1 MVRKSLHRICLLL
14 VCWLL
19 AFAQEAKAQCID
31 FYALDSAWVK
41 CEIGPYNARTGQS
54 AWTTQKVDEGPG
66 ESASRHTVHR
76 NPLKVDAITTGN
88 GTITGLR
95 EVPDGELASV
105 RLGNWL
111 DGHDVKCLYNRCN
124 GADLTGEAERITY
137 TFTVTE
143 ENKYILLR
151 YAIVWE
157 NPGGHNDLLP
167 SFQIETLTGA
177 FDETPINDLCYSFN
191 MTVGNAMIDHV
202 CNSTLNHRVCNG
214 SSGTRLT
221 TETHD
226 VAWRDWRTRIINLED
241 YLGQTVRLRLTSSDC
256 GHKGH
261 FGYSYYTLRCLDVNL
276 YSPTC
281 GGPTE
286 TRTFTAPEGLNYVWY
301 KVADDPA
308 HTRQELLTETSNRL
322 TVLNDGQMYEC
333 YIASPENANCHISL
347 YAKAEPRVP
356 MSEFEVNKTEA
367 CVDTIMLTDH
377 SCVSSDGV
385 SPLVPH
391 ENVSQVIWD
400 LGDGR
405 VTSAD
410 QTGVKITYAQDGTY
424 TIRQT
429 TRLIT
434 GTDTCTNVKAIPVT
448 VRGRETRHEGTEYDT
463 ICAGQSKTWFGQ
475 EYNRTGVYS
484 YTIENGAANHY
495 CDSVVR
501 LHLKVWDAYHWNN
514 TIDVLE
520 GREIPYVWHRNGA
533 PKNLYTSGVY
543 WDSCQ
548 TVHGCDSVYK
558 LVMRVRPNH
567 FFLEKDT
574 ICEGESYAYH
584 KNGVTVHYTQE
595 GVYYDSLL
603 TRTYGND
610 SVYCLQ
616 LTVLPSPHYT
626 ETRNFCQGDTVE
638 FHGQRF
644 WTDGPHTVSF
654 TSPRGCDST
663 FTLILHRLPT
673 YLRDTNVTVT
683 NLQLPYTFG
692 SQLCTGQGVYIDS
705 LHSAAGCDS
714 VVRLHLT
721 VLPVYFHND
730 LPATI
735 CQGEK
740 YNFHDTLLTT
750 AGTYQRRYKSV
761 YGTDS
766 VYQIVLTVNPRYEQ
780 TIYRTICEGE
790 YVIFAGESRTHGG
803 IYSDSLLTH
812 LGCDSITRLNLTVN
826 PKIRVHEDVHL
837 CEGDYFNFKGTHIT
851 RGGIYA
857 DTVPSG
863 LTGCDSIHSYH
874 VYVHPVLRDTTRA
887 AICQGES
894 YLFHGNTFTAAGT
907 HEVVGQSIY
916 GCDSTYVLMLTVNPV
931 YHRDTT
937 LILCHGDNLSLFGR
951 LYTAGGEYHDTLKS
965 VNGCDSIYSI
975 HIREYG
981 KWLNARSYALCQ
993 GDSYIWRGQTITSA
1007 GVYYDSLVST
1017 VSGCDSVY
1025 QLTVNMRNTY
1035 HTVLSE
1041 TILSI
1046 GYYDFNG
1053 TVLRDA
1059 GTYTRHFVSERNGC
1073 DSLVELQLTVLP
1085 VYNIDTAAVIC
1096 QGETFVWNGLQP
1108 TTTGTYQV
1116 TLQSVYGTDSVVRLA
1131 LTVYQ
1136 PIVHE
1141 LPVVHISDQESYTWH
1156 GTTYTASGTYE
1167 HHDVSNVT
1175 GCDSITRL
1183 RLVVHPT
1190 YHFPVENVTICANQ
1204 FFTWDKNHSSYNTA
1218 GEYVYNPKTVW
1229 GYDSVYTL
1237 RLSVGSTYMQSLTAH
1252 ICEGETY
1259 NFFGRPLSEG
1269 GLYRD
1274 TLPTT
1279 SGTCDSIFLLT
1290 LIEHP
1295 VHYSTRTQTICLGDS
1310 YTWEPWPGHRRTLST
1325 AGVYLDTIRSAQYG
1339 CDSIRYT
1346 LHLSTRK
1353 PFYEEMVAST
1363 CDNHPY
1369 TWRGHSYNR
1378 TGIYYDS
1385 LHSVLMP
1392 FCDSVYCLKLQVFP
1406 TYEYTLYDTIC
1417 EGEKREFGGIYYGEG
1432 GYYTRT
1438 LTSSRGCDSIIH
1450 LSLTV
1455 KPISRIERHVELCD
1469 GEVFR
1474 FHGADYTT
1482 SGTYI
1487 DTTLSTLVG
1496 CDSIT
1501 TFRVQFH
1508 PVQRDTL
1515 YAETCGGEGF
1525 VFYGQTFYTTGEHVL
1540 GGQSAYGCDSLH
1552 VLRLTVHP
1560 SYQKDTTVTLCSGDQ
1575 LSVLGKV
1582 YTAGGLYYD
1591 TLHTI
1596 NGCDS
1601 VYSIRINE
1609 YSHTYE
1615 HMDIS
1620 LCKGD
1625 FYDWRG
1631 RRITAAGIYRD
1642 TVFHPSG
1649 CNDVYE
1655 LAVTLRI
1662 PGYREIET
1670 SISGASYYD
1679 LNGRILRST
1688 GVYYDT
1694 LPNASANGCDS
1705 IVQLTLTV
1713 YPEYKNKQTARICE
1727 GESYPFTD
1735 HYGLLTESGFYS
1747 DTLTSVLGTDSIVE
1761 LVLTVYSP
1769 IVHDQVV
1776 HISDRESYTWQGTTY
1791 TASGTYERHALSS
1804 VTGCDSIDR
1813 LKLFVHP
1820 TYLYETYV
1828 EMCDTARLNWRKYN
1842 GLIESGTYYDSLLTQ
1857 TWNYDSIYVL
1867 HLTVNPAYRHDTTV
1881 HICTGDGYEFGG
1893 EVLYNGGYYRDT
1905 LTTTGGCDSIFNLML
1920 IKHPVYRHEERK
1932 TICQGD
1938 YFDWR
1943 GQRLT
1948 DGNIYEDIR
1957 PEAHGCDSTFR
1968 LYLDVHPTFYQEL
1981 HVDLCEGEY
1990 YDFHGRQL
1998 NRTGV
2003 YWDSLFTRTHHCDSV
2018 YRLELTVHRSVRV
2031 ERYDTI
2037 CGTEYT
2043 MFGGRPLY
2051 TGGTYIDS
2059 LQTAFG
2065 CDSIIILHLMHYPVE
2080 FKRTVRDVCRGETV
2094 SWTYDGGQPVTLSVA
2109 GVYPDTLV
2117 SRVSGCDSIVE
2128 LRLSVYNTYYHE
2140 QSESFCANESY
2151 NFHGRLLNQPGT
2163 YWDSL
2168 TTVQTGCDS
2177 VYRLDL
2183 KVNPSYEQEETVY
2196 LCDWQNYYFA
2206 GERITRSGTYY
2217 DRLTTRQGCDS
2228 VFTLHAYVS
2237 PSRKDSIVERM
2248 CLGETYSFHGTPLTA
2263 DGIYRDTLNDP
2274 MTRQCVI
2281 SVVNLSFAA
2290 QSVILRVDVE
2300 DACADDESF
2309 VLRNSYI
2316 GARPVSYSL
2325 LFDERSHAAG
2335 FEDIIDQPY
2344 AERIYAP
2351 IPQRDSTGYIRPDYY
2366 HATLVV
2372 DNSVCVPDSQ
2382 SVMAVE
2388 LLLRYPSWIIEQ
2400 NWNDVVAVLNEHY
2413 NGGYVFS
2420 DYQWYINGNETGI
2433 KTPYIYMPQT
2443 LAIGD
2448 EVVVAP
2454 TRAGEDYAVPSCP
2467 IVIYDMTPELVSE
2480 FPVLCGAMEM
2490 PGRFY
2495 IRSAAAGSYTLY
2507 SPLGRL
2513 MDSGAYRPGDYLEV
2527 QTQTAAGCYL
2537 LRLTTDTYGTR
2548 TVKLILR

>member
-1 MVRKSLHRICLLL
+1 M
-14 VCWLL
+14 
-19 AFAQEAKAQCID
+19 
-31 FYALDSAWVK
+31 
-41 CEIGPYNARTGQS
+41 
-54 AWTTQKVDEGPG
+54 
-66 ESASRHTVHR
+66 
-76 NPLKVDAITTGN
+76 
-88 GTITGLR
+88 
-95 EVPDGELASV
+95 
-105 RLGNWL
+105 RLGNWW
-111 DGHDVKCLYNRCN
+111 DGYDACLAANDCPNRN
-124 GADLTGEAERITY
+124 SSTKWTGEAERITY
-137 TFTVTE
+137 TLNVTD
-143 ENKYILLR
+143 ENKYLLMR
-151 YAIVWE
+151 YAIIWE
-157 NPGGHNDLLP
+157 NPTGHNDKLP
-167 SFQIETLTGA
+167 SFQIETLLGETG
-177 FDETPINDLCYSFN
+177 ETSVAATDLCYN
-191 MTVGNAMIDHV
+191 YDMTVGTATIDHV
-202 CNSTLNHRVCNG
+202 GTSTIIHHVCDGNS
-214 SSGTRLT
+214 SSKYSSEQHT
-221 TETHD
+221 
-226 VAWRDWRTRIINLED
+226 VAWCDWRTRVINLAPF
-241 YLGQTVRLRLTSSDC
+241 LGQTIRLRITSSDC

-261 FGYSYYTLRCLDVNL
+261 FGYSYFTLRCLDANL

-301 KVADDPA
+301 KVNDD
-308 HTRQELLTETSNRL
+308 HSNRVRVEGETTNTL

-333 YIASPENANCHISL
+333 YIASPENGDCHISL

-356 MSEFEVNKTEA
+356 MSDFEVTKIDA
-367 CVDTIMLTDH
+367 CVDTIMLTDR
-377 SCVSSDGV
+377 SCVSRDGV
-385 SPLVPH
+385 TPLVPH
-391 ENVSQVIWD
+391 EDVSQVIWD

-434 GTDTCTNVKAIPVT
+434 GTDTCTNVKSIPVS
-448 VRGRETRHEGTEYDT
+448 VRGRETKHEGTVYDT
-463 ICAGQSKTWFGQ
+463 ICAGESLTWFGQ

-495 CDSVVR
+495 CDSVAR
-501 LHLKVWDAYHWNN
+501 LHLKVWDTYRWND

-520 GREIPYVWHRNGA
+520 GKEIPYVWHRNGA

-543 WDSCQ
+543 WDSCK

-558 LVMRVRPNH
+558 LVMRVRPKH

-584 KNGVTVHYTQE
+584 KHGVTVHYTTA
-595 GVYYDSLL
+595 GTYYDSLL
-603 TRTYGND
+603 TKTYGND

-616 LTVLPSPHYT
+616 LTVLPSPRYT
-626 ETRNFCQGDTVE
+626 ETRSFCQGDTVE

-654 TSPRGCDST
+654 VSPRGCDST
-663 FTLILHRLPT
+663 FTLVLHRLPT
-673 YLRDTNVTVT
+673 YLRDTNVTIT
-683 NLQLPYTFG
+683 NQQVPYTFG
-692 SQLCTGQGVYIDS
+692 PYTCTGSGVYIDS
-705 LHSAAGCDS
+705 LQTTAGCDS

-721 VLPVYFHND
+721 VNPTYFYND

-735 CQGEK
+735 CQGES

-780 TIYRTICEGE
+780 TIYKTICEGE
-790 YVIFAGESRTHGG
+790 YVIFAGESRTRGG
-803 IYSDSLLTH
+803 IYSDSLKTR

-826 PKIRVHEDVHL
+826 PTIRVHEDVHL
-837 CEGDYFNFKGTHIT
+837 CEGEWFNLKGTHIT

-863 LTGCDSIHSYH
+863 LTGCDSIHTYH

-887 AICQGES
+887 AICQGEN
-894 YLFHGNTFTAAGT
+894 YLFHGNTFSVAGT
-907 HEVVGQSIY
+907 HEVIGQSIY

-931 YHRDTT
+931 YRKDTT
-937 LILCHGDNLSLFGR
+937 LTLCHGESLSLFGR
-951 LYTAGGEYHDTLKS
+951 LYTAGGEYRDTLKS
-965 VNGCDSIYSI
+965 VRGCDSIYSI
-975 HIREYG
+975 HIHEYA
-981 KWLNARSYALCQ
+981 KWLDTRSYALCK
-993 GDSYIWRGQTITSA
+993 GDSYTWRGRTITSA
-1007 GVYYDSLVST
+1007 GVYYDSLVSQ

-1053 TVLRDA
+1053 TVLRET
-1059 GTYTRHFVSERNGC
+1059 GTYTQHFISERNGC
-1073 DSLVELQLTVLP
+1073 DSLVELRLTVLP
-1085 VYNIDTAAVIC
+1085 VYNIDESHVMC
-1096 QGETFVWNGLQP
+1096 EGETFVWNGLQP
-1108 TTTGTYQV
+1108 TETGTYEV
-1116 TLQSVYGTDSVVRLA
+1116 TLKSVYNTDSVVRLA
-1131 LTVYQ
+1131 LTVYK
-1136 PIVHE
+1136 PIVRE
-1141 LPVVHISDQESYTWH
+1141 LPVVHISDRESYTWH
-1156 GTTYTASGTYE
+1156 GTAYTTSGTYE
-1167 HHDVSNVT
+1167 RHDVSNVT
-1175 GCDSITRL
+1175 HCDSVTRL

-1190 YHFPVENVTICANQ
+1190 YHFPVENVSICANQ

-1237 RLSVGSTYMQSLTAH
+1237 RLTVGSTYTQSLTAH

-1259 NFFGRPLSEG
+1259 NFFGRPLSQG
-1269 GLYRD
+1269 GFYRD

-1290 LIEHP
+1290 LVEHA
-1295 VHYSTRTQTICLGDS
+1295 VHYATRSQSICLGDS
-1310 YTWEPWPGHRRTLST
+1310 YTWEPWPGHRRTLTT
-1325 AGVYLDTIRSAQYG
+1325 AGVYQDTLRSAAYG

-1392 FCDSVYCLKLQVFP
+1392 FCDSVYCLKLQVYP

-1432 GYYTRT
+1432 GFYTRT

-1455 KPISRIERHVELCD
+1455 KPITRIERRVDLCD

-1474 FHGADYTT
+1474 FHGTDYTL

-1487 DTTLSTLVG
+1487 DTTTSVLVG

-1508 PVQRDTL
+1508 PVVRDTL
-1515 YAETCGGEGF
+1515 YAETCAGEGF
-1525 VFYGQTFYTTGEHVL
+1525 VFYGQTFYSTGEHVV

-1560 SYQKDTTVTLCSGDQ
+1560 AYQLDTTVTLCSGDN

-1582 YTAGGLYYD
+1582 YSSGGLYYD

-1596 NGCDS
+1596 HGCDS
-1601 VYSIRINE
+1601 VYVIRINE
-1609 YSHTYE
+1609 YPHTYE
-1615 HMDIS
+1615 RTDVS

-1625 FYDWRG
+1625 YYDWRG
-1631 RRITAAGIYRD
+1631 RRITAAGTYRD
-1642 TVFHPSG
+1642 TVFRPSG

-1655 LAVTLRI
+1655 LGVTLRM

-1670 SISGASYYD
+1670 TISGATYYD
-1679 LNGRILRST
+1679 LNGRILRTT

-1694 LPNASANGCDS
+1694 LPGASRNGCDS
-1705 IVQLTLTV
+1705 IIKLTLTV
-1713 YPEYKNKQTARICE
+1713 YPEYKNKQTARICV
-1727 GESYPFTD
+1727 GESYTFN
-1735 HYGLLTESGFYS
+1735 GKQLTESGFYS
-1747 DTLTSVLGTDSIVE
+1747 DTLTSILGTDSVVE

-1769 IVHDQVV
+1769 IYHEQVV
-1776 HISDRESYTWQGTTY
+1776 HISDRESYTWKGHELKHTDTY
-1791 TASGTYERHALSS
+1791 DSIYTSV
-1804 VTGCDSIDR
+1804 VTGCDSIER
-1813 LKLFVHP
+1813 LTLYVHP
-1820 TYLYETYV
+1820 TYHDTLRV
-1828 EMCDTARLNWRKYN
+1828 EMCDTARYHWRKYS
-1842 GLIESGTYYDSLLTQ
+1842 GLAESGIYYDSLLTQ
-1857 TWNYDSIYVL
+1857 IWNYDSIYVL
-1867 HLTVNPAYRHDTTV
+1867 LLTVNPAYRHDTTV
-1881 HICTGDGYEFGG
+1881 HICAGDGYEFGG
-1893 EVLYNGGYYRDT
+1893 EVLYTGGYYRDT
-1905 LTTTGGCDSIFNLML
+1905 LTTVGGCDSIFNLML
-1920 IKHPVYRHEERK
+1920 IKHPVYRKEERK
-1932 TICQGD
+1932 TICEGD
-1938 YFDWR
+1938 YYDWR

-1948 DGNIYEDIR
+1948 DGNIYDDVR

-1968 LYLDVHPTFYQEL
+1968 LYLDVHRTFYQEL
-1981 HVDLCEGEY
+1981 HVDLCEGDY

-1998 NRTGV
+1998 NQTGV
-2003 YWDSLFTRTHHCDSV
+2003 YWDSLYTSMHYCDSV
-2018 YRLELTVHRSVRV
+2018 YRLDLAVHRSVRV
-2031 ERYDTI
+2031 ELYDTI

-2059 LQTAFG
+2059 LQTPFG
-2065 CDSIIILHLMHYPVE
+2065 CDSIVTLHLMHYPVE
-2080 FKRTVRDVCRGETV
+2080 FKRTVRDICRGETV
-2094 SWTYDGGQPVTLSVA
+2094 GWIHNGGLPVTLSVA

-2117 SRVSGCDSIVE
+2117 SSVSGCDSIVE

-2140 QSESFCANESY
+2140 LSESFCANEYY
-2151 NFHGRLLNQPGT
+2151 NFHGRLLNEAGT

-2183 KVNPSYEQEETVY
+2183 RVNPSYEQVETVY
-2196 LCDWQNYYFA
+2196 LCDWQPYYFA
-2206 GERITRSGTYY
+2206 GERITHSGTYY
-2217 DRLTTRQGCDS
+2217 DRLSTRQGCDS

-2237 PSRKDSIVERM
+2237 PSRRDSTVERL
-2248 CLGETYSFHGTPLTA
+2248 CLGETYTFHGTPLTA
-2263 DGIYRDTLNDP
+2263 DGIYRDTLDDP
-2274 MTRQCVI
+2274 ATRQCVI
-2281 SVVNLSFAA
+2281 SIVNLSFTA
-2290 QSVILRVDVE
+2290 QSVILHVDVE

-2309 VLRNSYI
+2309 VIHNSYI

-2325 LFDERSHAAG
+2325 LFDDLSHAAG
-2335 FEDIIDQPY
+2335 FEDIIAQPY

-2382 SVMAVE
+2382 SVMTVE

-2400 NWNDVVAVLNEHY
+2400 NWNDVVAVLNERY
-2413 NGGYVFS
+2413 NGGYRFS
-2420 DYQWYINGNETGI
+2420 DYKWYINGNETGVN
-2433 KTPYIYMPQT
+2433 TPYIYMPQT

-2454 TRAGEDYAVPSCP
+2454 TRAGQDYAVPSCP

-2480 FPVLCGAMEM
+2480 FPVLCGALEC

-2495 IRSAAAGSYTLY
+2495 IRAVVAGSYMLY

-2513 MDSGAYRPGDYLEV
+2513 MNSGSYRPGDYLEV